1 MMGGDE
7 MYEIRCTRCGALLNY
22 CHYYHDGDKCGDGVI
37 KVFECD
43 ACEERS
49 NPLKPYKFWR
59 IS

>member
-1 MMGGDE
+1 

-43 ACEERS
+43 ACEERR
-49 NPLKPYKFWR
+49 NPIKPYKFWR
-59 IS
+59 RS